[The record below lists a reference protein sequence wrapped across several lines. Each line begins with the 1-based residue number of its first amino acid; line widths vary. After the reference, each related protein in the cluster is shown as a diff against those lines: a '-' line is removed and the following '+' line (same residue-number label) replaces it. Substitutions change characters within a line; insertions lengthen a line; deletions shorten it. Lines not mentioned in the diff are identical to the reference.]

1 MQNHVKKQM
10 RCSAE
15 NSNRD
20 VEQAAN
26 AGVMTAVISTAW
38 SGSGVSGKVWELR
51 ERFLK
56 EEKDY
61 NWSQE
66 KARWL
71 ETTGFTWGNCEQ
83 FDIIEVGV
91 QRNGSVRLKR
101 GGARSGS
108 CAMLIRSSNLIFA
121 STRDH

>member
-10 RCSAE
+10 QCSAE

-26 AGVMTAVISTAW
+26 AGVMTAVISAAW

-56 EEKDY
+56 EEIDY

-66 KARWL
+66 KAR
-71 ETTGFTWGNCEQ
+71 
-83 FDIIEVGV
+83 
-91 QRNGSVRLKR
+91 
-101 GGARSGS
+101 
-108 CAMLIRSSNLIFA
+108 
-121 STRDH
+121 